1 MTFLQRVSV
10 GVLVAVTAATPVFAQ
25 GQDVTASTVLARV
38 GETEIT
44 LGHLIAARE
53 MLPAQFRTLPDE
65 ALFGGLLDQLIEQ
78 TVLAEQLEE
87 PLTRR
92 ELLERDNERRGID
105 ANIQLSRIA
114 RAAVTDEAL
123 QAAYGAQYGGDE
135 PSPEFNA
142 SHILVS
148 TPEEAEEIA
157 GLLEA
162 GGDFAT
168 LARERSGDGA
178 AMNGGELGWFGL
190 GMMVEPFE
198 NAVVDLE
205 VGQVSE
211 PVQTQF
217 GFHLVRLNDRRMSEP
232 PTLDSVRQELS
243 DQIQRQRATEVLATL
258 AASEGVERFTDGVSP
273 SVLSRADLLE

>member
-1 MTFLQRVSV
+1 M
-10 GVLVAVTAATPVFAQ
+10 
-25 GQDVTASTVLARV
+25 TASTVLARV

-78 TVLAEQLEE
+78 TVLAGRLEE

-105 ANIQLSRIA
+105 ANIALSRIA
-114 RAAVTDEAL
+114 MAAVTEESLQEA
-123 QAAYGAQYGGDE
+123 YDAQYGGAE

-148 TPEEAEEIA
+148 TREEAEEIR
-157 GLLEA
+157 GLIEA

-178 AMNGGELGWFGL
+178 AMNGGQLGWFGL

-198 NAVVDLE
+198 NAVVELE
-205 VGQVSE
+205 VGEVSE

-232 PTLDSVRQELS
+232 PTLESVRQELS
-243 DQIQRQRATEVLATL
+243 DQIQRQRATEVLETL
-258 AASEGVERFTDGVSP
+258 AQSEEVERFTDGIP
-273 SVLSRADLLE
+273 ASVLSRTELLD